1 MFLWFRFRY
10 FLYFNRLK
18 LLRHDPSRVVIII
31 ILLHLGLFMNYLLL
45 YYLRPL
51 HNFGPLFAQNRQI
64 TDLLLIFLL
73 LIYSFD
79 DRYLILRL
87 IKSILYRRLLNL
99 IVSPFLHIICIN
111 LDFSLLLGLLFVIS
125 LLIILGSLLII
136 FWLLVQV
143 IIVGIIVRD
152 DNLLLTVLALL
163 LHRVVMNL

>member
-51 HNFGPLFAQNRQI
+51 HNFGPLFTQNRQI

-73 LIYSFD
+73 LIYSLD
-79 DRYLILRL
+79 DRYLIFRL
-87 IKSILYRRLLNL
+87 IKSILYHRLLDL
-99 IVSPFLHIICIN
+99 IVSPFHIICIN
-111 LDFSLLLGLLFVIS
+111 LDFNQLLGLIFVIS